1 MIDYIDYYMD
11 ILLYTNF
18 ILSHLHIIY
27 SVTLGRPGE
36 IPNMFR
42 NKNCKKKQ
50 NKKLIM
56 KDEYFNTQA

>member
-11 ILLYTNF
+11 ILLHTNF

-42 NKNCKKKQ
+42 NKNCKK
-50 NKKLIM
+50 NKK
-56 KDEYFNTQA
+56 KTTNYER